1 MPMRSI
7 KVSFERLTFR
17 NIVGVGLL
25 CAAVFLLAPD
35 ISAQIART
43 DPAKSSVRYIDPLS
57 GLSVE
62 QAVERALKD
71 NGELAAIRTEIE
83 AGEALL
89 RQAGA
94 RSNPTLD
101 VRGSKQF
108 GGTDNSFMIEGGLP
122 LELGGRRNARIAV
135 AARELEIRQFAAAER
150 EGQLA
155 AEVRNK
161 FGEVLAAILKLQ
173 FTEKT
178 LALAKDNVDLVTAQV
193 AEGRRPPL
201 EQNMETVE
209 LNRIRAMRESAE
221 AAVELRMLELKNLL
235 GIEPRQP
242 LAIRGELAEMLDP
255 IPPET
260 TSVERAI
267 QTRPDIQGAR
277 TLESLAAA
285 RGGQAR
291 AEGRIDGELM
301 LGYQR
306 MRSSFPLMDIN
317 NQTGALV
324 TMDET
329 MNFLTFGIRLTLPV
343 RDRKEGMA
351 AAAHSEEIAARSRR
365 EFAELTARRE
375 IAASYLRYDRARRAA
390 EIYRVGVRDQAA
402 ANLDVV
408 RQTYEL
414 GSRTLLDHIAEQ
426 RRFIDIENGYIDAL
440 LEVYLARTEI
450 LRATNAA
457 ELTNK

>member
-1 MPMRSI
+1 MPMPDLAVSTERRACRSVLAI
-7 KVSFERLTFR
+7 
-17 NIVGVGLL
+17 GLL
-25 CAAVFLLAPD
+25 FTVAFLLGTNAFGQAP
-35 ISAQIART
+35 QPTRF
-43 DPAKSSVRYIDPLS
+43 IDTVN

-62 QAVERALKD
+62 QAVDRALKD
-71 NGELAAIRTEIE
+71 NAELAAVRSEVE

-94 RSNPTLD
+94 RPNPTLD
-101 VRGSKQF
+101 VRGTRQF
-108 GGTDNSFMIEGGLP
+108 GGTDSSFMIEGGLP
-122 LELGGRRNARIAV
+122 LELGGRRAARISIAEK
-135 AARELEIRQFAAAER
+135 ELEIRRLAAAEQER
-150 EGQLA
+150 ILA

-161 FGEVLAAILKLQ
+161 FAEVLAAVLKLQ
-173 FTEKT
+173 FAEKT
-178 LALAKDNVDLVTAQV
+178 LALAKNNVDLVAAQV

-201 EQNMETVE
+201 EENMETVE
-209 LNRIRAMRESAE
+209 LNRIRALSESAE
-221 AAVELRMLELKNLL
+221 AAAELRMLELKNLL
-235 GIEPRQP
+235 GIDPREPF
-242 LAIRGELAEMLDP
+242 AIRGELDQMLDP
-255 IPPET
+255 IPPEAA
-260 TSVERAI
+260 SVERAI
-267 QTRPDIQGAR
+267 ETRPDIQAAR
-277 TLESLAAA
+277 AIEALAAA

-291 AEGRIDGELM
+291 AEGRIDGELL

-306 MRSSFPLMDIN
+306 MRSSFPLMDIRS
-317 NQTGALV
+317 QTGALT
-324 TMDET
+324 TMDER

-351 AAAHSEEIAARSRR
+351 AAARFEEAAAHSRL
-365 EFAELTARRE
+365 EFVELSARRE
-375 IAASYLRYDRARRAA
+375 IAAAYIRYDRAARAR

-450 LRATNAA
+450 LRAANAA
-457 ELTNK
+457 ELINK

>member
-7 KVSFERLTFR
+7 EVSLTCLR
-17 NIVGVGLL
+17 SRRAIG
-25 CAAVFLLAPD
+25 AVFLCTAIFLLGPS
-35 ISAQIART
+35 IFAQTAHA
-43 DPAKSSVRYIDPLS
+43 DPAKSSTRFIDPIN

-71 NGELAAIRTEIE
+71 NGELTAMRIEVE

-94 RSNPTLD
+94 RPNPTLE
-101 VRGSKQF
+101 VKGSKQF
-108 GGTDNSFMIEGGLP
+108 GGKDNSFMVEGGLP
-122 LELGGRRNARIAV
+122 LELGGRRAARISI
-135 AARELEIRQFAAAER
+135 AAKELEIRRLAAAEQER
-150 EGQLA
+150 QLA

-161 FGEVLAAILKLQ
+161 FGEVLAAVMKLQ

-178 LALAKDNVDLVTAQV
+178 LALAKNNVDLVTAQV
-193 AEGRRPPL
+193 TEGRRPPL

-209 LNRIRAMRESAE
+209 LNRIRSMREGAE
-221 AAVELRMLELKNLL
+221 VAVELRMLELKNLL
-235 GIEPRQP
+235 GIEPQQP
-242 LAIRGELAEMLDP
+242 LAIRGELVEMIDP
-255 IPPET
+255 IPPENVA
-260 TSVERAI
+260 VERAME
-267 QTRPDIQGAR
+267 TRPDIQGFRAVEGRATAR
-277 TLESLAAA
+277 ES
-285 RGGQAR
+285 QAR

-317 NQTGALV
+317 NQTGTLT
-324 TMDET
+324 TMNEQ
-329 MNFLTFGIRLTLPV
+329 MNFLTFGIKLMLPL

-351 AAAHSEEIAARSRR
+351 AAAISERSAARSRR
-365 EFAELTARRE
+365 EFSELSARRE
-375 IAASYLRYDRARRAA
+375 IAAAYVRYDRAKRSA

-440 LEVYLARTEI
+440 LEVYLSRTEI

>member
-1 MPMRSI
+1 MLMPDLKVSI
-7 KVSFERLTFR
+7 KRFDSRKVLA
-17 NIVGVGLL
+17 VGLL
-25 CAAVFLLAPD
+25 FASAFLLGPNVLGQA
-35 ISAQIART
+35 AQA
-43 DPAKSSVRYIDPLS
+43 DPTTSSTRFIDAVN

-62 QAVERALKD
+62 QAVDRALRD
-71 NGELAAIRTEIE
+71 NAELTAVQKEVE

-94 RSNPTLD
+94 RPNPTLD

-122 LELGGRRNARIAV
+122 LELGGRRAARVSV
-135 AARELEIRQFAAAER
+135 AAKELEIRRLAAAEAER
-150 EGQLA
+150 ELA

-161 FGEVLAAILKLQ
+161 FGEALTAILKLQ

-178 LALAKDNVDLVTAQV
+178 LSLARDNVDLVAAQV

-209 LNRIRAMRESAE
+209 LNRIRALRESAE

-235 GIEPRQP
+235 GIDPRQP
-242 LAIRGELAEMLDP
+242 FAIRGELAQMLDT
-255 IPPET
+255 IPPEST
-260 TSVERAI
+260 AVERAI
-267 QTRPDIQGAR
+267 DTRPDVQGAR
-277 TLESLAAA
+277 AVEALAAA

-317 NQTGALV
+317 SQAGALT
-324 TMDET
+324 TMDER

-351 AAAHSEEIAARSRR
+351 AAARLEEAAAHSRR
-365 EFAELTARRE
+365 EFGELTARRE
-375 IAASYLRYDRARRAA
+375 IAAAYIRYDKAKRAK

-408 RQTYEL
+408 RQSYEL
-414 GSRTLLDHIAEQ
+414 GSKTLLDHIAEQ

-450 LRATNAA
+450 LRAANAA

>member
-1 MPMRSI
+1 MLPDLKVSI
-7 KVSFERLTFR
+7 KRFDSRRVLA
-17 NIVGVGLL
+17 VGLL
-25 CAAVFLLAPD
+25 FAAALLLVPNVFGQT
-35 ISAQIART
+35 AQA
-43 DPAKSSVRYIDPLS
+43 DPTRSTTRFIDAVN

-62 QAVERALKD
+62 QAVDRALRD
-71 NGELAAIRTEIE
+71 NAELTAVQKEVE

-94 RSNPTLD
+94 RPNPTLD

-122 LELGGRRNARIAV
+122 LELGGRRSARIGV
-135 AARELEIRQFAAAER
+135 AAKELEIRKLAAAEAER
-150 EGQLA
+150 ELA

-161 FGEVLAAILKLQ
+161 FGEVLAAIQKLQ
-173 FTEKT
+173 FTERT
-178 LALAKDNVDLVTAQV
+178 LSLAKDNLDLVAAQV

-209 LNRIRAMRESAE
+209 LNRIRATRESAE
-221 AAVELRMLELKNLL
+221 ATVELRMLELKNLL
-235 GIEPRQP
+235 GIDPRQP
-242 LAIRGELAEMLDP
+242 FAIRGELEQMLDA
-255 IPPET
+255 IPPEST
-260 TSVERAI
+260 AVERAI
-267 QTRPDIQGAR
+267 DTRPDVQGAR
-277 TLESLAAA
+277 AVEALAAA

-317 NQTGALV
+317 SQTGALT
-324 TMDET
+324 TMDER

-351 AAAHSEEIAARSRR
+351 AAAHLEEAAAHSRR
-365 EFAELTARRE
+365 EFGELTARRE
-375 IAASYLRYDRARRAA
+375 IAAAYIRYDKAKRAK

-408 RQTYEL
+408 RQSYEL
-414 GSRTLLDHIAEQ
+414 GSKTLLDHIAEQ
-426 RRFIDIENGYIDAL
+426 RRFIDIENVYIDAL

-450 LRATNAA
+450 LRAANAA